1 MPRFAANLH
10 YLFNE
15 HAFEDRFAAA
25 ADAGFRGVEAQVPY
39 DRPADALARHL
50 DANGL
55 EMALIDTPQ
64 GDWDAGERGL
74 AALPGRE
81 AEFRDGIQRAAEYAT
96 ALRCACVHVIAG
108 TVPQGADRDAMQ
120 RTYLANL
127 AHAAEVLAPHGIAA
141 VIEPINPLMGVVPG
155 GELYTT
161 YGMRGFYLTRPWL
174 GRVLRDRPGP
184 RAAGRLTMRLLVLGA
199 RWIGGYFG
207 GRLVAAGVDV
217 TFLVR
222 PGRAAALARDGLVVF
237 SPLGDLRLPVTAVT
251 SVQEAFDAVLLACKA
266 YDLDQAAASVD
277 RAVGPGTLVLPLLNG
292 VRHLDVLDARF
303 GPDRILGGLFHLGV
317 TLT

>member
-39 DRPADALARHL
+39 DRPAAILARHL

-81 AEFRDGIQRAAEYAT
+81 AEFRDGIQLAAEYAT

-127 AHAAEVLAPHGIAA
+127 AHAAEALAPHGVAA
-141 VIEPINPLMGVVPG
+141 VIEPINPMMGVVPG

-161 YGMRGFYLTRPWL
+161 YGMRGFYLTSTSQALAAISAVDHPNLHLHLDIYHMQLTEGRLADTLREVLARREGPGQLRHLQVSGVPGRNEPDGGEINYSYLFDLIDEL
-174 GRVLRDRPGP
+174 GFGGWVGCEYRP
-184 RAAGRLTMRLLVLGA
+184 RAATLEGLGWAGRYGIGPA
-199 RWIGGYFG
+199 RVPQGG
-207 GRLVAAGVDV
+207 
-217 TFLVR
+217 
-222 PGRAAALARDGLVVF
+222 
-237 SPLGDLRLPVTAVT
+237 
-251 SVQEAFDAVLLACKA
+251 
-266 YDLDQAAASVD
+266 
-277 RAVGPGTLVLPLLNG
+277 
-292 VRHLDVLDARF
+292 
-303 GPDRILGGLFHLGV
+303 
-317 TLT
+317 